1 MSAEGILG
9 LFFVLAI
16 VGWITL
22 ALPAKPIAKEKKE
35 VACPRCKTKNERLC
49 PNCSNAL
56 PEGSLT
62 CSKCHLEAEI
72 IPCKACGANLKGM
85 PS

>member
-9 LFFVLAI
+9 LFLGLAI
-16 VGWITL
+16 IGWVTL
-22 ALPAKPIAKEKKE
+22 ALPSKASKEKKKE
-35 VACPRCKTKNERLC
+35 VECPKCKTKNERLC

-62 CSKCHLEAEI
+62 CSKCHLEAEK
-72 IPCKACGANLKGM
+72 IPCKACGTNLKGM